1 MATFSIEK
9 VPTAFK
15 SQQPPFFFGGSQV
28 PETLLSSGLSL
39 DQPSPAQKKRKIS
52 HYFKKKPEV
61 IDLVSDSDDEDFP
74 MWFQGGK
81 LMTNTEY
88 KNYIK
93 NRKKNIY
100 IHCNE

>member
-1 MATFSIEK
+1 MATFNIEK
-9 VPTAFK
+9 VPNAFK

-28 PETLLSSGLSL
+28 PETLLLSGLSL
-39 DQPSPAQKKRKIS
+39 HQPPPQKKRKIS